1 MTRPYSLLLALL
13 MAIGCLLPC
22 HAENAF
28 ARNLTDY
35 GLPLLGLGV
44 VVNGLTDEGKDKETI
59 KVAAEAVGASLLAVE
74 VIKPIVGEDRPNGK
88 SGYSF
93 PSCHSAL
100 AFAGATVLAE
110 NHPKQKWCWY
120 ALAAG
125 IAWSRVDLREHHTHD
140 VVAGA
145 LLGNVIAHQ
154 ALHYNEEDRPVSS
167 AGIALLSKSW

>member
-13 MAIGCLLPC
+13 VAVGTLVPC

-44 VVNGLTDEGKDKETI
+44 VAKGLTNEGKDKETI
-59 KVAAEAVGASLLAVE
+59 RIAAEAMLASEAV
-74 VIKPIVGEDRPNGK
+74 VQVLKPLVGEDRPNGK

-93 PSCHSAL
+93 PSSHASL

-125 IAWSRVDLREHHTHD
+125 IAWSRVDLRAHHTHD

-145 LLGNVIAHQ
+145 LLGNVMAHQ
-154 ALHYNEEDRPVSS
+154 ALHYNEDDHPVSS
-167 AGIALLSKSW
+167 AGIALLSRSW